1 MGAGRS
7 LEAGYELGGPI
18 DAGRWGFVGD
28 GIVIEPVD
36 VVFEVLLRRAGEEDE
51 ILASWEHHFEPL
63 PGGDYRAQ
71 PFEAEADVVRVDAA
85 AGDRLILYY
94 AGDGSDLSMA
104 YIPNGDGQL
113 LGGRI
118 PYLDLP

>member
-18 DAGRWGFVGD
+18 DAGGWTLVAD
-28 GIVIEPVD
+28 GIIIEPVD
-36 VVFEVLLRRAGEEDE
+36 VTFELILRHGGDDQVLAT
-51 ILASWEHHFEPL
+51 WEHHFEPL
-63 PGGDYRAQ
+63 PGDEYRAQ
-71 PFEAEADVVRVDAA
+71 PFEDDADVPRVDAV
-85 AGDRLILYY
+85 AGDRLVLRYT
-94 AGDGSDLSMA
+94 GDGSDIMMA
-104 YIPNGDGQL
+104 YIPNGDGQA